1 MASYNYLKFKDKISK
16 NKVNVTTLRKEAKN
30 LEKSEKRNTL
40 FMVFVAII
48 LFMFSGYVI
57 SL

>member
-40 FMVFVAII
+40 FMVFAAII